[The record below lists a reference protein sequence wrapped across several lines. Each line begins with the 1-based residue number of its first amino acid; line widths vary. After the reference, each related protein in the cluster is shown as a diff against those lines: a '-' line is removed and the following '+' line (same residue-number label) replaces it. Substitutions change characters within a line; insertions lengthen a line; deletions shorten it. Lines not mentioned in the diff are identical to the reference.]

1 MVFLRSFLMASQSMP
16 ELTRCFNR
24 SDVEL
29 TSGVALFFFANSSC
43 CCRACSALALMAA
56 FWRGC
61 FKTTDADRVGV
72 VVPEPGVGLLLLTS
86 LSFCCFVA
94 DDTNLLGV
102 FVETGD
108 SQTIDDSLRVGTL
121 CGVALTRGAGDGVE
135 RAGGEVVVAD
145 LEFNVERRLM
155 LGDVCELLS
164 LAWSSLG

>member
-1 MVFLRSFLMASQSMP
+1 M
-16 ELTRCFNR
+16 
-24 SDVEL
+24 
-29 TSGVALFFFANSSC
+29 
-43 CCRACSALALMAA
+43 
-56 FWRGC
+56 
-61 FKTTDADRVGV
+61 GV

-108 SQTIDDSLRVGTL
+108 SQTIAIVVVLKTNTSFLQFFIEGTCLHDSLRVGTL

-164 LAWSSLG
+164 LA